1 MDHLSAVRH
10 VILVMS
16 GKGGV
21 GKSTVATQI
30 ALGLRHAGKKVN
42 QSRRRT
48 SNLHMKSH
56 FISILEKQCQ
66 SKKKKK
72 IYFLS
77 RENSLKI
84 VITLYRDKYIQGCL
98 EGDNRPIV
106 LFYI

>member
-72 IYFLS
+72 DLLFIEGKFTKDCNY
-77 RENSLKI
+77 I
-84 VITLYRDKYIQGCL
+84 VQGYIHTRMFRG
-98 EGDNRPIV
+98 
-106 LFYI
+106 